1 MFIYMSN
8 KLKIKLIFFQFSYM
22 FLNLKDIFIVIRRSI
37 IFKVQ
42 TNIFQYG
49 VYMDYKILN

>member
-8 KLKIKLIFFQFSYM
+8 ILKIKLIFFQFSYM
-22 FLNLKDIFIVIRRSI
+22 FLNLKDIFIVIRRST